1 MEYLIGI
8 LIVGALERISPG
20 LFDVTLGICVVG
32 C

>member
-1 MEYLIGI
+1 MEYLFG
-8 LIVGALERISPG
+8 LFVVGLLERASPG